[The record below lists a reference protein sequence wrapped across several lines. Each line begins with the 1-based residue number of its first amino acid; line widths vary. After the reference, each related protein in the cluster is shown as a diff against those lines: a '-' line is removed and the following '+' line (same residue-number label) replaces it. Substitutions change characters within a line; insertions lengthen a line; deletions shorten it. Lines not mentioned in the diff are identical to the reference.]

1 MRFKLSY
8 GIALALAI
16 GAMPAAA
23 QTYTGP
29 VASNAYITFNGF
41 DWAWASPC
49 HAGEPSCDGFNINGA
64 DGTWHFA
71 NDAEWALRP
80 SASDFL
86 RPDGNFSSS
95 GGMMACAAGWF
106 AISYTHCDYSNGVD
120 GYYSS
125 GPNEVGP
132 RGGNPADETWIVRS
146 QQVVAT
152 PEPASLTLLAT
163 GLLGVGAAIRRRR
176 QSGLA

>member
-1 MRFKLSY
+1 MRFKFSL
-8 GIALALAI
+8 GIALALAV

-23 QTYTGP
+23 QTYSGP
-29 VASNAYITFNGF
+29 VASNAYITFNGL

-49 HAGEPSCDGFNINGA
+49 HAGDPSCDSFNINGA

-71 NDAEWALRP
+71 NAAEWALRP

-86 RPDGNFSSS
+86 RPDGNFAGT
-95 GGMMACAAGWF
+95 GGLMACASGWF
-106 AISYTHCDYSNGVD
+106 SLSYTHCDYDDAVS

-125 GPNEVGP
+125 GPNMVGP
-132 RGGNPADETWIVRS
+132 QGGQYWDETWIVRG
-146 QQVVAT
+146 QVVAT

-163 GLLGVGAAIRRRR
+163 GLMGIAAAARRRR
-176 QSGLA
+176 SS